1 MINAL
6 HCIQVIKGDVIV
18 NSKHSINFENISGHE
33 RYKVLAGSV
42 VPRPIALIT
51 TVDKDGIV
59 NAAPFSFFNALS
71 AHPPLLGFGIQRGV
85 NGEEKDTYKNILNKG
100 EFTINIV
107 SDELVEAMN
116 ICGIDFES
124 DVDELT
130 MANLS
135 KEPGVLIKAPRIKES
150 KVSLECTLH
159 DAISTGE
166 RGDLILGRIVMVHID
181 EELIDLENLYI
192 DQVGL
197 DAVGRMG
204 GHGYVRTREYFDL
217 KSINKATP
225 TPYLQERNW
234 KK

>member
-1 MINAL
+1 M
-6 HCIQVIKGDVIV
+6 K
-18 NSKHSINFENISGHE
+18 SKHSINFEKISSHE

-42 VPRPIALIT
+42 VPRPIALVT
-51 TVDKDGIV
+51 TVGDDGIV

-85 NGEEKDTYKNILNKG
+85 DGTEKDTYKNIVNKG
-100 EFTINIV
+100 EFTVNIV

-130 MANLS
+130 MASLS
-135 KEPGVLIKAPRIKES
+135 KEPGTLIKTPRIKES
-150 KVSLECTLH
+150 KISLECVLH

-166 RGDLILGRIVMVHID
+166 RGDLILGKIVMAHID
-181 EELIDLENLYI
+181 EDLIEFKNLYI
-192 DQVGL
+192 DQIGL

-217 KSINKATP
+217 KSINKTTP